1 RHNLSNMV
9 VLAALRYSPAI
20 QEITSFQNALLRAIA
35 PRLWED
41 TSRVIDAVVGND
53 SSLHLPMD
61 PTNDGPYQPTAFS
74 ELEYRFSIPDS
85 VPRRDTDDHPSSF
98 RALTA
103 VRHYDSGQGDLVLW
117 RERTVVEFPP
127 GSTFLFPAGLVHYSF
142 SAVEK
147 PGRQMLIS
155 QSCSAG
161 LHGYVENGF

>member
-1 RHNLSNMV
+1 
-9 VLAALRYSPAI
+9 
-20 QEITSFQNALLRAIA
+20 
-35 PRLWED
+35 
-41 TSRVIDAVVGND
+41 
-53 SSLHLPMD
+53 MD

-103 VRHYDSGQGDLVLW
+103 VGHYDSGQGDLVLW

-161 LHGYVENGF
+161 LHGYVENGFDDRFRSVGKTSSSMERRHIAKGAIELYSKIAEYDAAAETYAK